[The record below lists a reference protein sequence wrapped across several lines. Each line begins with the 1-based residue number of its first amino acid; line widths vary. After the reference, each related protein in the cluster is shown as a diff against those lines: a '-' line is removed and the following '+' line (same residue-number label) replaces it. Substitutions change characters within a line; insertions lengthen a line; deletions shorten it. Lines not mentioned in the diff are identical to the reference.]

1 MSDGR
6 GRALRLLRPGA
17 DTLPLS
23 PKEPI
28 LTTML
33 RGPAHRMAGND
44 TAFSMEGAPSPGR
57 RADTAPLDNR
67 AAELAAGLRDAQAH
81 IDPKFLYDAQGCV
94 LFNAICE
101 LEEYYPTR
109 TERAIFEAHRPAIAR
124 SLPRRIQWVDLGC
137 GDCAK
142 SRSWLAHVDACRYLG
157 VDIAADCLRHEVAAL
172 GRKFPQIACVAVE
185 ADFSGDLDLRR
196 HLVDIEE
203 HPPVFFYPGSSI
215 GNFDPERAVALM
227 AAICR
232 QAGPRGSLLISAD
245 LRKDRRVMER
255 AYADDLGVTA
265 AFNRNVLRV
274 CNRVLGSDFQPA
286 EFDHES
292 RFDDGHGRIEMRLR
306 ARQRQ
311 RVRWGTSER
320 IFEAGEEIV
329 TEHSYKYTPAQ
340 FDAMLAQAGFSVRNM
355 WTDPRSWF
363 GVFLAQR

>member
-1 MSDGR
+1 
-6 GRALRLLRPGA
+6 
-17 DTLPLS
+17 
-23 PKEPI
+23 
-28 LTTML
+28 ML

-67 AAELAAGLRDAQAH
+67 AAELAAGLRAAQAH

-109 TERAIFEAHRPAIAR
+109 TERAIFEAHRGAIAR
-124 SLPRRIQWVDLGC
+124 ALPRRLQWVDLGC

-142 SRSWLAHVDACRYLG
+142 SRAWLAHVDACRYLG

-172 GRKFPQIACVAVE
+172 GRKFPQVDCVAVE
-185 ADFSGDLDLRR
+185 ADFSADLDLSR
-196 HLVDIEE
+196 HLADIQE

-227 AAICR
+227 AAIGR

-311 RVRWGTSER
+311 RVRWGSSER
-320 IFEAGEEIV
+320 VFEAGEDIV

-340 FDAMLAQAGFSVRNM
+340 FDAMLARAGFSVRDM